1 MMATMTE
8 ENAGYQ
14 LAEVNIAR
22 LLAPLDD
29 PQLADFVANLEP
41 VNAAA
46 EGAPGFVW
54 RLKDEAGG
62 DATSIE
68 AFTWDAG
75 DSAGV
80 IINMSVWVD
89 LEHLTGF
96 VYSER
101 HRVVLRRRREWF
113 QPVQEMV
120 TVCWWVPAG
129 RMPTTDDA
137 EDRLRHL
144 RAHGSTPWAFGL
156 REPFPAPAGADYEPV
171 ASVPAPRRTEGLAQ
185 LC

>member
-1 MMATMTE
+1 MADE
-8 ENAGYQ
+8 DARYQ
-14 LAEVNIAR
+14 LAQVNIAR

-29 PQLADFVANLEP
+29 PQLAGFVANLAP

-46 EGAPGFVW
+46 ESAEGFVW
-54 RLKDEAGG
+54 RLKDESG
-62 DATSIE
+62 DATNIE
-68 AFTWDAG
+68 AFSWDAG

-80 IINMSVWVD
+80 IVNMSVWVD
-89 LEHLTGF
+89 LEHLKTFIYG
-96 VYSER
+96 EL
-101 HRVVLRRRREWF
+101 HRVVLRQRRDWF
-113 QPVQEMV
+113 APVQEQV

-129 RMPTTDDA
+129 YRPTTQDA

-144 RAHGSTPWAFGL
+144 RAHGPTAWAFGL
-156 REPFPAPAGADYEPV
+156 REPFPPPVAADYEPV

>member
-1 MMATMTE
+1 MT
-8 ENAGYQ
+8 AMSMDDARYQ

-29 PQLADFVANLEP
+29 PQLAAFVANLEP

-46 EGAPGFVW
+46 EGADGFVW

-75 DSAGV
+75 ESAGV
-80 IINMSVWVD
+80 IVNMSVWVD
-89 LEHLTGF
+89 MDHLTDF
-96 VYSER
+96 VYSVL
-101 HRVVLRRRREWF
+101 HRAVLKRRREWF
-113 QPVQEMV
+113 EPVQEMV
-120 TVCWWVPAG
+120 TVCWWVPEG
-129 RMPTTDDA
+129 QMPSTDDA
-137 EDRLRHL
+137 EARLLHL
-144 RAHGSTPWAFGL
+144 RAHGPTAWAFTL
-156 REPFPAPAGADYEPV
+156 RQHFAAPTTSADHRAV
-171 ASVPAPRRTEGLAQ
+171 ADVPAARASEGLAQ